1 MQAREAEH
9 LVVGV
14 MCLYQPVAVEQ
25 DALAS
30 LQGDLVL
37 LIAHRRHKSQRHPPS
52 PQFLGSATMP
62 QVGQIVPSV
71 GVGKMAALGVE
82 DAIEAGDK
90 RARGYVRDQR
100 FVDPRQNLPRGL
112 QSLNDGPKHAASRC
126 HHQRRRHTMT
136 GGVSYHQSQSSV
148 RELQEVVEVS
158 TDLPGWSVVGS
169 YLPAIEFGCRLGQ
182 ELLLDLAGDLQFV
195 LDALSL
201 LGFCCPKAPG
211 QVADWGVEGRG
222 ALQIQT
228 R

>member
-1 MQAREAEH
+1 
-9 LVVGV
+9 

-30 LQGDLVL
+30 LQGDLLL
-37 LIAHRRHKSQRHPPS
+37 LIAHRRHKSQGHPPS

-100 FVDPRQNLPRGL
+100 FVDPSQNLPRRL
-112 QSLNDGPKHAASRC
+112 QSLNDGPQHAASRC
-126 HHQRRRHTMT
+126 HHQRRGHTMT

-148 RELQEVVEVS
+148 RKLQEVA
-158 TDLPGWSVVGS
+158 TDLPSWSVVDS
-169 YLPAIEFGCRLGQ
+169 YLPAIEFRCRLGQ
-182 ELLLDLAGDLQFV
+182 ELLLDPAGDLQFM

-201 LGFCCPKAPG
+201 SG
-211 QVADWGVEGRG
+211 
-222 ALQIQT
+222 
-228 R
+228 